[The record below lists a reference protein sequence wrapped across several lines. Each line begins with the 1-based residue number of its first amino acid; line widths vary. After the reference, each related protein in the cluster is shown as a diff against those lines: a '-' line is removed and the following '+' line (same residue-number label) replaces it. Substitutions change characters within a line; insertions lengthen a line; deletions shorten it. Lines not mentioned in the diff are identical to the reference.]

1 MNKLTKIGYRIY
13 QKALF
18 VAQIFLPIKEP
29 KVILGDSAL
38 NELAEEIQKN
48 SHERVLI
55 ITQMPL
61 LAIDEVQNFIRILS
75 EKSIQYEIFK
85 DTLSNPTIAQIETV
99 KDLYISFQAQAL
111 IALGGGSAI
120 DLAKGVGARIAR
132 PDKSITQMKGILKVG
147 KKIPTLYAIPTTS
160 GTGSEATLACVVTD
174 SSTSEKYAINDPVL
188 IPKYAVL
195 DPRLLIGL
203 PKDLTATT
211 GMDALTHAIE
221 AFIGKS
227 NTKKTK
233 ANAVDAIHL
242 IFDNL
247 LLSYTEPSNLVY
259 RSNMQLAAYK
269 AGLAFTKAYVGNV
282 HAIAHTLGGMYHI
295 PHGLANAVIL
305 PHVLEYYNHKI
316 YSSLVKLAKITNI
329 GSNQMTNH
337 DRSQLFIE
345 KIKSMNQVMSIPQSF
360 DEIIKEKD
368 LDLLISRAMKEA
380 NPLYPVPVIM
390 DKKAFLRIYTLIQD

>member
-1 MNKLTKIGYRIY
+1 MNKLTKIGCRIY

-29 KVILGDSAL
+29 KVISGDSAL

-85 DTLSNPTIAQIETV
+85 DTLSNPTIEQIETV
-99 KDLYISFQAQAL
+99 KDLYLSFQAQAL

-305 PHVLEYYNHKI
+305 PHVLEFYNHKI
-316 YSSLVKLAKITNI
+316 NSSLVKLAKITNI

>member
-1 MNKLTKIGYRIY
+1 MNILTKIGYRIY
-13 QKALF
+13 QKVLF

-29 KVILGDSAL
+29 KLISGDSAL
-38 NELAEEIQKN
+38 SELALEIQKN
-48 SHERVLI
+48 KHQKVLI
-55 ITQMPL
+55 ITQTPL
-61 LAIDEVQNFIRILS
+61 LEITEVQNFINSLN

-85 DTLSNPTIAQIETV
+85 ETLSNPTIAQIESV
-99 KDLYISFQAQAL
+99 KDLYINFHAQAL

-120 DLAKGVGARIAR
+120 DLAKGVGAKIAR
-132 PDKSITQMKGILKVG
+132 PDKTIQEMKGILKVG
-147 KKIPTLYAIPTTS
+147 KKIPPLYAIPTTS

-174 SSTSEKYAINDPVL
+174 SSTQEKYAINDPVL
-188 IPKYAVL
+188 IPKYAIL

-211 GMDALTHAIE
+211 GMDALTHAVE
-221 AFIGKS
+221 AYIGRS
-227 NTKKTK
+227 NTKKTRK
-233 ANAVDAIHL
+233 NAVEAIHL

-247 LLSYTEPSNLVY
+247 LLSYAEPSNIVY
-259 RSNMQLAAYK
+259 RSNMQVAAYK

-316 YSSLVKLAKITNI
+316 NRSLYKLAKITNI
-329 GSNQMTNH
+329 GTNQMTNH
-337 DRSQLFIE
+337 ERAQLFIE
-345 KIKSMNQVMSIPQSF
+345 KIKSMNQVMSIPQGF
-360 DEIIKEKD
+360 DGIIKD
-368 LDLLISRAMKEA
+368 QDIDLLISRAMKEA

-390 DKKAFLRIYTLIQD
+390 DNKAFLRIYSLLQD